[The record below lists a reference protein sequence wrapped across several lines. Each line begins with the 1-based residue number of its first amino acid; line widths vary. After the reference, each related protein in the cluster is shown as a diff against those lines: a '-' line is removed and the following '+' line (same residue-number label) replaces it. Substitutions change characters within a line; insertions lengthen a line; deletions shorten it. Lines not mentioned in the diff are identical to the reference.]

1 MSNSC
6 DISPG
11 REFSSKNVNDNP
23 PTAEALKAADAI
35 ELYDGEGK
43 KHTFKSIYNR
53 PDLPRRVLVVFVRH
67 FFCCSCVNYTSF
79 LAKNATPEKL
89 KELDTAIVIVG
100 HGDVKQVD
108 MYRLD
113 TGWQY
118 PIYTDPTEKLYSTLG
133 MIKTWKEGPP
143 NKYMP
148 WTTTWA
154 VYWSI
159 KTAIWRF
166 LQGYPLFSSGA
177 PNLQGGEFLFE
188 GEGDDKKV
196 TWCHRMRHSR
206 DHADTDEITE
216 VLGLNK
222 V

>member
-113 TGWQY
+113 TGWQ
-118 PIYTDPTEKLYSTLG
+118 PLSTQ
-133 MIKTWKEGPP
+133 T
-143 NKYMP
+143 
-148 WTTTWA
+148 
-154 VYWSI
+154 
-159 KTAIWRF
+159 
-166 LQGYPLFSSGA
+166 LQKSCIVHW
-177 PNLQGGEFLFE
+177 E
-188 GEGDDKKV
+188 
-196 TWCHRMRHSR
+196 
-206 DHADTDEITE
+206 
-216 VLGLNK
+216 
-222 V
+222 

>member
-1 MSNSC
+1 MSDSC
-6 DISPG
+6 GISPG

-67 FFCCSCVNYTSF
+67 FFCC
-79 LAKNATPEKL
+79 NATPEKL
-89 KELDTAIVIVG
+89 KKLDTAIVIVG

-118 PIYTDPTEKLYSTLG
+118 PIYTDPSEKLYSTLG

-143 NKYMP
+143 NNYMP

-159 KTAIWRF
+159 KTGIWRF
-166 LQGYPLFSSGA
+166 MQGYPLFSCGA

-196 TWCHRMRHSR
+196 TWCHRMRYSR
-206 DHADTDEITE
+206 DHADTGEITE
-216 VLGLNK
+216 VLGLDK